1 MAVPFMFNRPDLA
14 KRMAEVALG
23 IDPLGGSSGLFL
35 AAPRRTGKSTFLTVD
50 LLPELRRRGA
60 VPVYADLWSDRTR
73 DPAAIIL
80 EAVRTALRDT
90 EGGLSRA
97 ARRSGVAKVGLGA
110 WLSLDLASVGSP
122 EGVTVPK
129 ALAELGKRT
138 GRPIVL
144 VIDEAQHALTT
155 AAGENATFALKS
167 ARDMMNA
174 GVEASPFGNVGLGLV
189 MTGSNRDKLAAL
201 VRDRKQAFFG
211 SRVTDFPL
219 LGRDYADAYTDHINR
234 NLKEDRA
241 LVPDEVWE
249 AFRIVGHRPELL
261 EAAVADHVLGT
272 VGPKPAPSSLVGHAR
287 ASREAFWADLDALW
301 STLTALQ
308 RAVVAR
314 RMSAGDAFRPFDAAS
329 MAAYRDAVARPVET
343 PEVQTALEQLRA
355 AGVVV
360 RPDRGRLCGRRCVA
374 AGLARG
380 PVPGDD
386 RRLVAGRWSAALS
399 LSKRHVESAVGP
411 RPSWGDPSK
420 RRIDRAPSIQ
430 PSATRWNDSP
440 GRGIR
445 QKDPQDKPLRRMVR
459 PPGQSA
465 PECSNYPVTICG
477 PLWRNSGRELSKL
490 GRSSTFASMEAY
502 V

>member
-1 MAVPFMFNRPDLA
+1 MATSFVFHRPDLA
-14 KRMAEVALG
+14 KRMADVTLG
-23 IDPLGGSSGLFL
+23 ADPLSGSSGLFL

-50 LLPELRRRGA
+50 LVPELRRRGTI
-60 VPVYADLWSDRTR
+60 PVYVDLWSDRTR
-73 DPAAIIL
+73 DPAELMLDAIKF
-80 EAVRTALRDT
+80 ALRDT

-249 AFRIVGHRPELL
+249 AFKVVGHRPELL

-287 ASREAFWADLDALW
+287 ASREAFWADVDALW
-301 STLTALQ
+301 TTLTELQ
-308 RAVVAR
+308 RAIVV
-314 RMSAGDAFRPFDAAS
+314 RMLKSGDAFRPFDAAS
-329 MAAYRDAVARPVET
+329 IAAYSDEVGRPIDT

-360 RPDRGRLCGRRCVA
+360 RLDRGRYA
-374 AGLARG
+374 A
-380 PVPGDD
+380 DD
-386 RRLVAGRWSAALS
+386 VS
-399 LSKRHVESAVGP
+399 LQDWFKTRFPSHVDG
-411 RPSWGDPSK
+411 
-420 RRIDRAPSIQ
+420 
-430 PSATRWNDSP
+430 
-440 GRGIR
+440 
-445 QKDPQDKPLRRMVR
+445 
-459 PPGQSA
+459 
-465 PECSNYPVTICG
+465 
-477 PLWRNSGRELSKL
+477 
-490 GRSSTFASMEAY
+490 
-502 V
+502 